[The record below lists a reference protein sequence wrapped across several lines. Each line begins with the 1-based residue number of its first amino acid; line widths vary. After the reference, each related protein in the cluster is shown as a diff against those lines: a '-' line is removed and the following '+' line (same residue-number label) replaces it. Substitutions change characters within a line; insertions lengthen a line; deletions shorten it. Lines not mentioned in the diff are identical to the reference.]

1 MPSVG
6 VKKALSNPESQLD
19 VHTALL
25 AQKTALISEL
35 AEATANQFNNTMM
48 AISSYAE
55 LQLKKAAAPERRSLE
70 QVLGHAARATSLIQK
85 LLVLSRRHV
94 PAVQPVQLNNVITE
108 INDLLSSLMG
118 EHIEVVVS
126 LDPDVQRV
134 NADYVELEQLLL
146 SIALSARDAM
156 VSEGS
161 LALSTKLVTLD
172 KDSLGGSQDLSPGKY
187 VMLSVD
193 GIGAGQ
199 GTDLEPRPASDQNS
213 KVLAAIQELTKKAE
227 ALVQI
232 STRPGDGASFT
243 VCFPA
248 LGAEAPKPQ
257 DQGAS
262 TKGTLAAKTILV
274 VEDDDAVRVPA
285 AEFLKMEGFKVLQ
298 AKTGL
303 EAIHVALRNRSPIDL
318 LITDIVMP
326 EMNGREVAGKLHE
339 MQPSLK
345 VLYMSGDADKT
356 AVCAGTE
363 GSQDAVLQKPFR
375 LNKLNDKIRDLL
387 ER

>member
-1 MPSVG
+1 
-6 VKKALSNPESQLD
+6 
-19 VHTALL
+19 
-25 AQKTALISEL
+25 
-35 AEATANQFNNTMM
+35 
-48 AISSYAE
+48 
-55 LQLKKAAAPERRSLE
+55 
-70 QVLGHAARATSLIQK
+70 
-85 LLVLSRRHV
+85 
-94 PAVQPVQLNNVITE
+94 
-108 INDLLSSLMG
+108 
-118 EHIEVVVS
+118 
-126 LDPDVQRV
+126 
-134 NADYVELEQLLL
+134 
-146 SIALSARDAM
+146 
-156 VSEGS
+156 
-161 LALSTKLVTLD
+161 
-172 KDSLGGSQDLSPGKY
+172 
-187 VMLSVD
+187 
-193 GIGAGQ
+193 
-199 GTDLEPRPASDQNS
+199 
-213 KVLAAIQELTKKAE
+213 
-227 ALVQI
+227 VQI

>member
-19 VHTALL
+19 VHAALL

-232 STRPGDGASFT
+232 STRPGEGASFT